1 MNSTNNTNRL
11 HRLRRHRTITIAFI
25 AIASAAILNFSLI
38 QEVNYIVIGAAI
50 ALLATSSYNYRTV
63 SKELAKYEDQNS
75 SH

>member
-38 QEVNYIVIGAAI
+38 QEVNYIVIGAGI